1 MSIIRDLTA
10 TIPSLLVIPVGL
22 AIVKRF
28 AEQTNSTTTPTT
40 APIGPLIPITKPTP
54 VVTTPLIK
62 PIMPTQQEI
71 TRERITAPSGTPEQ
85 AALIAQAYRQ
95 GKIIPLGFR
104 QGETGDDLVRRL
116 FNR

>member
-1 MSIIRDLTA
+1 MSN
-10 TIPSLLVIPVGL
+10 IPTVIGGVVALAVINRLVDRTPV
-22 AIVKRF
+22 
-28 AEQTNSTTTPTT
+28 T
-40 APIGPLIPITKPTP
+40 APKPLIPVTKPTP
-54 VVTTPLIK
+54 VTPTPLIK
-62 PIMPTQQEI
+62 PIMPTQEQI